1 MHNDLQNFVVIKFKT
16 CFIFYFWTCF
26 GPLGIFLI
34 WFQLFY
40 KCIKCSTYLSNILLR
55 RKLFIVNGCCHRLV
69 YSSAPTI
76 RPPRVWIPNLTFI
89 YSHFSCCICIAKK
102 NEKEAGFGSYEKL
115 LLYLGR
121 LSALVLPPLCLHIFT
136 LVNSYVFITKMV
148 NHWSKHWW
156 TFYHTTIFA
165 HHAFDSKSKRPKVI

>member
-1 MHNDLQNFVVIKFKT
+1 MWFEGIFLEAAYGEAIFIKIKTRWWVHNDLQNFVVIKFKT

-89 YSHFSCCICIAKK
+89 YSQIRAVF
-102 NEKEAGFGSYEKL
+102 
-115 LLYLGR
+115 
-121 LSALVLPPLCLHIFT
+121 VLRKR
-136 LVNSYVFITKMV
+136 TK
-148 NHWSKHWW
+148 
-156 TFYHTTIFA
+156 
-165 HHAFDSKSKRPKVI
+165 KRPGLAHMKSFCCT